1 MSKRFWS
8 FRAQE
13 NGVAELLLYGV
24 IDEDESW
31 GGVGAKEFAEELKK
45 LGAIQEIR
53 VRINSSGGYV
63 FAGQAIYS
71 TLKRHPAT
79 VTVYVDGLA
88 ASIAS
93 VIAMAGDR
101 VIMPKNA
108 LMMVHNPW
116 GLAIGDAE
124 DLRKEAEVLDTIT
137 ETIISAYQDK
147 TGLERNDII
156 ELMEAETWMT
166 ARDALD
172 WGFIDEIEGEGQ
184 IAASVRGWEL
194 VVKSETGE
202 ARLSLESL
210 KQTEE
215 MKKKVAA
222 LPAAQA
228 ERPESGETIEPE
240 GGKEMNL
247 EELAEQYPELLE
259 EIRNQARTE
268 GAKQERERIRAIEDL
283 AVKGFDEIVT
293 KAKFEEPKQPEDV
306 AVAIIKAQKERGE
319 KVLESLR
326 QDAKALE
333 GVAPGATELDA
344 GKGEEDEVTAQA
356 SKIAL
361 AFKRR

>member
-1 MSKRFWS
+1 
-8 FRAQE
+8 
-13 NGVAELLLYGV
+13 
-24 IDEDESW
+24 
-31 GGVGAKEFAEELKK
+31 
-45 LGAIQEIR
+45 
-53 VRINSSGGYV
+53 
-63 FAGQAIYS
+63 
-71 TLKRHPAT
+71 

-124 DLRKEAEVLDTIT
+124 DLRKEAEILDTIK
-137 ETIISAYQDK
+137 ETIVSAYQDK
-147 TGLERNDII
+147 TGLERDDII
-156 ELMEAETWMT
+156 ELMEAETWLT
-166 ARDALD
+166 AQDALD
-172 WGFIDEIEGEGQ
+172 WGFIDEIEGEGR
-184 IAASVRGWEL
+184 IAALVRGRQL
-194 VVKSETGE
+194 VVKSDIGE

-222 LPAAQA
+222 LPAARA
-228 ERPESGETIEPE
+228 ERRGGGETIEPE
-240 GGKEMNL
+240 GGAVMNL
-247 EELAEQYPELLE
+247 EELEKQYPQLLE

-283 AVKGFDEIVT
+283 AVKGFEEIVT
-293 KAKFEEPKQPEDV
+293 KAKFEEPKRPEDV
-306 AVAIIKAQKERGE
+306 AVAIIRAQKERGE
-319 KVLESLR
+319 KVLEDLR
-326 QDAKALE
+326 KDAKALE

-344 GKGEEDEVTAQA
+344 GKGDEEEVKDKA

-361 AFKRR
+361 AFRRQ

>member
-1 MSKRFWS
+1 MPKRFWN

-31 GGVGAKEFAEELKK
+31 GGVGAREFAKELKG
-45 LGAIQEIR
+45 LGDVREIR

-71 TLKRHPAT
+71 TLKRHKAT

-116 GLAIGDAE
+116 GLAVGDAE
-124 DLRKEAEVLDTIT
+124 DMRKTAEVLDTIT

-147 TGLERNDII
+147 TGLERDDIL

-166 ARDALD
+166 AQDALD

-184 IAASVRGWEL
+184 IAASVRGRQL
-194 VVKSETGE
+194 VVKSGIGE

-215 MKKKVAA
+215 LKRKVAA
-222 LPAAQA
+222 LPAARD
-228 ERPESGETIEPE
+228 ERPGCGETIEPE
-240 GGKEMNL
+240 GGAVMNL

-283 AVKGFDEIVT
+283 AVKGFEDIVT

-306 AVAIIKAQKERGE
+306 AVEIVKAQKQRGE
-319 KVLESLR
+319 KVLEDLR
-326 QDAKALE
+326 KDAKALE
-333 GVAPGATELDA
+333 GVQPGATELDA
-344 GKGEEDEVTAQA
+344 GKGEEDEVDDMA

-361 AFKRR
+361 AFRRR